1 MVRLT
6 EKPFFLSDDQISW
19 VENTLSEMTVEEKIG
34 QIFCPI
40 AGNPED
46 QALTEFVQKYQPGGM
61 MFRPM
66 PAKVIRQAH
75 GVLQNESKI
84 PLLLAANLEAGGN
97 GICSD
102 GTYYGRPMGVAA
114 TADEQEAYQLGYVSG
129 REAQAVGCNW
139 AFSPIVDIDMNFKN
153 PITNVRTFGSDVDQV
168 IDFSRQ
174 QMKGL
179 HENGIAT
186 AVKHFPGDGVD
197 ERDQHLVSTVNS
209 LSVPEWDESYGKVYQ
224 AMIEEGALSVMIG
237 HILQPAYSKAL
248 NPALADKDILPASLS
263 TELVNGLLRDRLG
276 FNGVAVTD
284 ATPMIGYNAAMSRKK
299 AIPTTI
305 NAGCDM
311 ILFNKNIDEDYQAMR
326 DAVSSGDVSMERLD
340 EAVTRI
346 LAMKAS
352 MGLVDKQ
359 QANKLI
365 PEPEALDSVGCQ
377 EHLDL
382 ARKSANKAITLVKDT
397 QNLLPISPEKTPRVR
412 VYMLE
417 DRLSGGFKDGGA
429 SEGSFI
435 GKLSEAGFAVEKF
448 NYEQLN
454 FHEIF
459 EEGVDDLKA
468 KVDLVIYVANYDT
481 ASNQTTRRIDWIRL
495 MAADAPWFVQDV
507 PTIFVSLAN
516 PYHLFDAPMIR
527 TYINGYSANDTV
539 NEILVEKL
547 IGKSEFQGTSPVD
560 PFCGVWGTNL

>member
-6 EKPFFLSDDQISW
+6 EKPFFLSDKEIAW
-19 VENTLSEMTVEEKIG
+19 VENTLSEMTTEEKIG

-46 QALTEFVQKYQPGGM
+46 QALTDFVRKYQPGGM

-66 PAKVIRQAH
+66 PAQAIRQAH
-75 GVLQNESKI
+75 GVLQTESKI

-102 GTYYGRPMGVAA
+102 GTYYARPMGVAA
-114 TADEQEAYQLGYVSG
+114 TADEQEAYRLGHVSG
-129 REAQAVGCNW
+129 REANAVGCNW
-139 AFSPIVDIDMNFKN
+139 AFSPIVDIDLNFKN
-153 PITNVRTFGSDVDQV
+153 PITNVRTFGSDLNQV
-168 IDFSRQ
+168 IDFSLQ

-197 ERDQHLVSTVNS
+197 ERDQHIVSSVNS
-209 LSVPEWDESYGKVYQ
+209 LSVAEWDESYGKVYR
-224 AMIEEGALSVMIG
+224 AMIDAGTLSVMIG

-248 NPALADKDILPASLS
+248 NPTLADKDILPASLAP
-263 TELVNGLLRDRLG
+263 ELINGLLRERLG

-299 AIPTTI
+299 AIPATL

-311 ILFNKNIDEDYQAMR
+311 ILFNKNIDEDYQSLR
-326 DAVSSGDVSMERLD
+326 DAVSSGEVSAERLD

-352 MGLVDKQ
+352 MGLITKQ
-359 QANKLI
+359 QTDSLVPAA
-365 PEPEALDSVGCQ
+365 EALDIVGCP

-382 ARKSANKAITLVKDT
+382 ARKSAEKAITLVKDT
-397 QNLLPISPEKTPRVR
+397 QNLLPISPDKTPRVR

-417 DRLSGGFKDGGA
+417 DRTSGGFKDGGT
-429 SEGSFI
+429 SEDVFI
-435 GKLSEAGFAVEKF
+435 DILKAAGFSVEKY
-448 NYEQLN
+448 NYGQLN

-459 EEGVDDLKA
+459 DGGVDDLKA
-468 KVDLVIYVANYDT
+468 EVDLAIYVANYDT

-495 MAADAPWFVQDV
+495 MAADAPWFVQDI

-516 PYHLFDAPMIR
+516 PYHLFDAPMVK
-527 TYINGYSANDTV
+527 TYINGYSANDMVTEV
-539 NEILVEKL
+539 IVDKL
-547 IGKSEFQGTSPVD
+547 IGKSAFEGTSPVD

>member
-6 EKPFFLSDDQISW
+6 EKPFFLTDDQISW
-19 VENTLSEMTVEEKIG
+19 VENTVSKMTTEEKIG

-40 AGNPED
+40 VGNSED

-66 PAKVIRQAH
+66 PAKAIRQAH

-114 TADEQEAYQLGYVSG
+114 TADEQEAYQLGVVSG

-153 PITNVRTFGSDVDQV
+153 PITNVRTFGSDVDRV
-168 IDFSRQ
+168 IDFSLQ

-248 NPALADKDILPASLS
+248 NPALEDKDILPASLS
-263 TELVNGLLRDRLG
+263 TELVNGLLRERLG

-326 DAVSSGDVSMERLD
+326 DAVSCGEVSVERLD

-359 QANKLI
+359 EAGSLV
-365 PEPEALDSVGCQ
+365 PAPEALDSVGCL
-377 EHLDL
+377 EHLEL
-382 ARKSANKAITLVKDT
+382 ARKSADKAITLVKDT

-435 GKLSEAGFAVEKF
+435 EKLSEAGFSVETF

-507 PTIFVSLAN
+507 PTLFVSLAN
-516 PYHLFDAPMIR
+516 PYHLFDAPMIK

-547 IGKSEFQGTSPVD
+547 IGKSEFQGKSPVD

>member
-19 VENTLSEMTVEEKIG
+19 VENTVSEMTVEEKIG

-66 PAKVIRQAH
+66 PAKAIRQAH

-114 TADEQEAYQLGYVSG
+114 TADEQEAYQLGVVSG

-153 PITNVRTFGSDVDQV
+153 PITNVRTFGSDVDRV
-168 IDFSRQ
+168 IDFSLQ

-248 NPALADKDILPASLS
+248 NPALEDKDILPASLS
-263 TELVNGLLRDRLG
+263 TELVNGLLRERLG

-326 DAVSSGDVSMERLD
+326 DAVSCGEVSVERLD

-359 QANKLI
+359 EAGSLV
-365 PEPEALDSVGCQ
+365 PAPEALDSVGCL
-377 EHLDL
+377 EHLEL
-382 ARKSANKAITLVKDT
+382 ARKSADKAITLVKDT

-435 GKLSEAGFAVEKF
+435 EKLSEAGFSVETF

-459 EEGVDDLKA
+459 EEGVDDLKS

-507 PTIFVSLAN
+507 PTLFVSLAN
-516 PYHLFDAPMIR
+516 PYHLFDAPMIK

-547 IGKSEFQGTSPVD
+547 IGKSEFQGKSPVD

>member
-1 MVRLT
+1 MVHLT
-6 EKPFFLSDDQISW
+6 EKPFFLSDKQISW
-19 VENTLSEMTVEEKIG
+19 VENTVREMTTEEKIG

-40 AGNPED
+40 AGSPED
-46 QALTEFVQKYQPGGM
+46 QALTKFVQKYQPGGM

-66 PAKVIRQAH
+66 PAKAIRQAH
-75 GVLQNESKI
+75 GVLQKESKI

-114 TADEQEAYQLGYVSG
+114 TADEQEAYQLGFVSG

-153 PITNVRTFGSDVDQV
+153 PITNVRTFGSDIDQV
-168 IDFSRQ
+168 IGFSRQ

-209 LSVPEWDESYGKVYQ
+209 LSVPEWDESYGKVYK
-224 AMIEEGALSVMIG
+224 AMIEEGALSVMVG

-248 NPALADKDILPASLS
+248 NPTLEDKDILPASLS

-326 DAVSSGDVSMERLD
+326 DAVNSGDVSMERLD

-359 QANKLI
+359 QANSLI
-365 PEPEALDSVGCQ
+365 PEAEALDIVGCP

-382 ARKSANKAITLVKDT
+382 ARKSADKAITLVKDT

-435 GKLSEAGFAVEKF
+435 EKLSEAGFSVETF

-481 ASNQTTRRIDWIRL
+481 ASNQTTRRIDWIRM
-495 MAADAPWFVQDV
+495 MAADAPWFVQDI
-507 PTIFVSLAN
+507 PTLFVSLAN
-516 PYHLFDAPMIR
+516 PYHLFDAPMIK

-539 NEILVEKL
+539 NEVLVGKL
-547 IGKSEFQGTSPVD
+547 IGKSEFQGKSPVD

>member
-19 VENTLSEMTVEEKIG
+19 VENTVSEMTVEEKIG

-66 PAKVIRQAH
+66 PAKAIRQAH

-114 TADEQEAYQLGYVSG
+114 TADEQEAYQLGFVSG

-209 LSVPEWDESYGKVYQ
+209 LSVPEWDESYGKVYK

-359 QANKLI
+359 QANSLI
-365 PEPEALDSVGCQ
+365 PEAEALDIVGCP

-382 ARKSANKAITLVKDT
+382 ARKSADKAITLVKDT

-435 GKLSEAGFAVEKF
+435 EKLSEAGFSVETF

-481 ASNQTTRRIDWIRL
+481 ASNQTTRRIDWIRM

-507 PTIFVSLAN
+507 PTLFVSLAN
-516 PYHLFDAPMIR
+516 PYHLFDAPMIK

-547 IGKSEFQGTSPVD
+547 IGKSEFQGKSPVD

>member
-66 PAKVIRQAH
+66 PAKAIRQAH

-114 TADEQEAYQLGYVSG
+114 TADEQEAYRLGFVSG

-168 IDFSRQ
+168 IGFSRQ

-209 LSVPEWDESYGKVYQ
+209 LSVPEWDESYGKVYK

-326 DAVSSGDVSMERLD
+326 DAVNCGDVSMDRLD

-359 QANKLI
+359 QTNSLI
-365 PEPEALDSVGCQ
+365 PDVEALDSVGCQ

-382 ARKSANKAITLVKDT
+382 ARKSADKAITLVKDT

-435 GKLSEAGFAVEKF
+435 GKLSEAGFQVETF

-507 PTIFVSLAN
+507 PTLFVSLAN

-547 IGKSEFQGTSPVD
+547 IGKSEFQGKSPVD
-560 PFCGVWGTNL
+560 PFCSVWGTNL

>member
-19 VENTLSEMTVEEKIG
+19 VENTVSEMTVEEKIG

-66 PAKVIRQAH
+66 PAKAIRQAH

-153 PITNVRTFGSDVDQV
+153 PITNVRTFGSDVDRV
-168 IDFSRQ
+168 IGFSRQ

-209 LSVPEWDESYGKVYQ
+209 LSVPEWDESYGKVYK
-224 AMIEEGALSVMIG
+224 AMIEKGALSVMIG

-263 TELVNGLLRDRLG
+263 TELVNGLLRERLG

-326 DAVSSGDVSMERLD
+326 DAVSSGEVSLERLD

-359 QANKLI
+359 QANSLI
-365 PEPEALDSVGCQ
+365 PEPEALDIVGCP
-377 EHLDL
+377 EHLEL
-382 ARKSANKAITLVKDT
+382 ARKSADKAITLVKDT

-429 SEGSFI
+429 SEGAFI
-435 GKLSEAGFAVEKF
+435 GKLSEAGFEVETF
-448 NYEQLN
+448 NYEQLD

-481 ASNQTTRRIDWIRL
+481 ASNQTTRRIDWIRM
-495 MAADAPWFVQDV
+495 MAADAPWFVQDI
-507 PTIFVSLAN
+507 PTLFVSLAN
-516 PYHLFDAPMIR
+516 PYHLFDAPMIK

-547 IGKSEFQGTSPVD
+547 IGKSEFQGKSPVD

>member
-6 EKPFFLSDDQISW
+6 EKPFFLTDDQISW
-19 VENTLSEMTVEEKIG
+19 LENTVSEMTTEEKIG

-66 PAKVIRQAH
+66 PAKAIRQAH
-75 GVLQNESKI
+75 GVLQKESKI

-114 TADEQEAYQLGYVSG
+114 TADEQEAYQLGFVSG

-168 IDFSRQ
+168 IGFSRQ

-209 LSVPEWDESYGKVYQ
+209 LSVPEWDESYGKVYK
-224 AMIEEGALSVMIG
+224 AMIEEGALSVMVG

-248 NPALADKDILPASLS
+248 NPTLEDKDILPASLS

-326 DAVSSGDVSMERLD
+326 DAVNSGDVSMERLD

-359 QANKLI
+359 QANSLI
-365 PEPEALDSVGCQ
+365 PEAEALDIVGCP

-382 ARKSANKAITLVKDT
+382 ARKSADKAITLVKDT

-435 GKLSEAGFAVEKF
+435 EKLSKAGFKVETF

-507 PTIFVSLAN
+507 PTLFVSLAN
-516 PYHLFDAPMIR
+516 PYHLFDAPMVK

-547 IGKSEFQGTSPVD
+547 IGKSAFQGKSPVD
-560 PFCGVWGTNL
+560 PFCGVWGTDL

>member
-6 EKPFFLSDDQISW
+6 EKPFFLTDDQISW
-19 VENTLSEMTVEEKIG
+19 VENTVSEMTVEEKIG

-40 AGNPED
+40 AGNSED

-66 PAKVIRQAH
+66 PAKAVRQAH

-102 GTYYGRPMGVAA
+102 GTYYGRPMGIAA
-114 TADEQEAYQLGYVSG
+114 TAEEQEAYQLGFVSG

-168 IDFSRQ
+168 IGFSRQ

-209 LSVPEWDESYGKVYQ
+209 LSVPEWDESYGKVYK

-263 TELVNGLLRDRLG
+263 SELVNGLLRDRLG

-299 AIPTTI
+299 AIPTTV

-359 QANKLI
+359 QSNTLI
-365 PEPEALDSVGCQ
+365 PVPEALDIVGCP
-377 EHLDL
+377 EHLEL
-382 ARKSANKAITLVKDT
+382 ARKSADKAITLVKDT

-435 GKLSEAGFAVEKF
+435 EKLSEAGFSVETF

-481 ASNQTTRRIDWIRL
+481 ASNQTTRRIDWIRM

-507 PTIFVSLAN
+507 PTLFVSLAN
-516 PYHLFDAPMIR
+516 PYHLFDAPMIK

-539 NEILVEKL
+539 NEVLVEKL
-547 IGKSEFQGTSPVD
+547 VGKSAFQGKSPVD

>member
-6 EKPFFLSDDQISW
+6 EKPFFLTDNQISW
-19 VENTLSEMTVEEKIG
+19 VENTVSEMTVEEKIG

-40 AGNPED
+40 AGNPDD

-66 PAKVIRQAH
+66 PAKAIRQAH
-75 GVLQNESKI
+75 SVLQNESKI

-114 TADEQEAYQLGYVSG
+114 TADEQEAYQLGFVSG

-248 NPALADKDILPASLS
+248 NPALEDKDILPASLS

-359 QANKLI
+359 QANSLI
-365 PEPEALDSVGCQ
+365 PAPEALDIVGCPK
-377 EHLDL
+377 HLDL
-382 ARKSANKAITLVKDT
+382 ARKSSDKAITLVKDT

-435 GKLSEAGFAVEKF
+435 QKLSEAGFSVETF

-481 ASNQTTRRIDWIRL
+481 ASNQTTRRIDWIRM
-495 MAADAPWFVQDV
+495 MAADAPWFIQDV
-507 PTIFVSLAN
+507 PTLFVSLAN
-516 PYHLFDAPMIR
+516 PYHLFDAPMIK

-547 IGKSEFQGTSPVD
+547 IGKSEFKGKSPVD

>member
-19 VENTLSEMTVEEKIG
+19 VENTVSEMKVEEKIG

-66 PAKVIRQAH
+66 PAKAIRQAH

-114 TADEQEAYQLGYVSG
+114 TAEEQEAYQLGFVSG

-153 PITNVRTFGSDVDQV
+153 PITNVRTFGSDVAQV

-197 ERDQHLVSTVNS
+197 ERDQHLVSTVNT
-209 LSVPEWDESYGKVYQ
+209 LSVPEWDESYGKVYK

-263 TELVNGLLRDRLG
+263 TELVNGLLRNRLG

-326 DAVSSGDVSMERLD
+326 DAVSSGDVTMERLD

-359 QANKLI
+359 QANSLI
-365 PEPEALDSVGCQ
+365 PVPEALDIVGCP
-377 EHLDL
+377 EHLEL
-382 ARKSANKAITLVKDT
+382 ARKSADKAITLVKDT

-435 GKLSEAGFAVEKF
+435 EKLSEAGFSVETF

-481 ASNQTTRRIDWIRL
+481 ASNQTTRRIDWIRM

-507 PTIFVSLAN
+507 PTLFVSLAN
-516 PYHLFDAPMIR
+516 PYHLFDAPMIK

-539 NEILVEKL
+539 NEVLVEKL
-547 IGKSEFQGTSPVD
+547 VGKSAFQGKSPVD

>member
-6 EKPFFLSDDQISW
+6 EKPFFLTDYQISW

-34 QIFCPI
+34 QVFCPI
-40 AGNPED
+40 AGNPDD
-46 QALTEFVQKYQPGGM
+46 QALTEFVHKYQPGGM

-66 PAKVIRQAH
+66 PAKTIRQAH

-114 TADEQEAYQLGYVSG
+114 TADEQEAYQLGFVSG

-248 NPALADKDILPASLS
+248 NPALEDKDILPASLS
-263 TELVNGLLRDRLG
+263 TELVNGLLRERLG

-326 DAVSSGDVSMERLD
+326 DAVSSGEISLERLD

-359 QANKLI
+359 KANSLI
-365 PEPEALDSVGCQ
+365 PTPEALDIVGCP
-377 EHLDL
+377 EHLEL
-382 ARKSANKAITLVKDT
+382 ARKSADKAITLVKDT

-435 GKLSEAGFAVEKF
+435 EKLSEAGFSVETFK
-448 NYEQLN
+448 YEQLN

-481 ASNQTTRRIDWIRL
+481 ASNQTTRRIDWVRL
-495 MAADAPWFVQDV
+495 MAADAPWFVQDI
-507 PTIFVSLAN
+507 PTLFVSLAN
-516 PYHLFDAPMIR
+516 PYHLFDAPMIK

-547 IGKSEFQGTSPVD
+547 IGKSEFQGKSPVD

>member
-1 MVRLT
+1 MVRIT
-6 EKPFFLSDDQISW
+6 EKPFFLTDAQISW
-19 VENTLSEMTVEEKIG
+19 VENTVSEMTVEEKIG

-66 PAKVIRQAH
+66 PAKAIRQAH

-102 GTYYGRPMGVAA
+102 GTYYARPMGVAA

-153 PITNVRTFGSDVDQV
+153 PITNVRTFGSDVKQV

-209 LSVPEWDESYGKVYQ
+209 LSVPEWDESYGKVYK

-248 NPALADKDILPASLS
+248 NPALEDKDILPASLS
-263 TELVNGLLRDRLG
+263 KELVNGLLRDRLG

-326 DAVSSGDVSMERLD
+326 DAVNSGDVSMERLD

-359 QANKLI
+359 QTNSLI
-365 PEPEALDSVGCQ
+365 PAPEALDIVGCP
-377 EHLDL
+377 EHLEL
-382 ARKSANKAITLVKDT
+382 ARKSADKAITLVKDT
-397 QNLLPISPEKTPRVR
+397 QNLLPILPEKTPRVR

-435 GKLSEAGFAVEKF
+435 EKLSEAGFSVETF

-481 ASNQTTRRIDWIRL
+481 ASNQTTRRIDWIRM
-495 MAADAPWFVQDV
+495 MAADAPWFVQDI
-507 PTIFVSLAN
+507 PTLFVSLAN

-527 TYINGYSANDTV
+527 TYINCYSANDTV

-547 IGKSEFQGTSPVD
+547 IGKSDFQGKSPVD

>member
-19 VENTLSEMTVEEKIG
+19 VENTVSEMTVEEKIG

-66 PAKVIRQAH
+66 PAKAIRQAH

-114 TADEQEAYQLGYVSG
+114 TADEKEAYQLGFVSG

-209 LSVPEWDESYGKVYQ
+209 LSVPEWDESYGKVYK

-359 QANKLI
+359 QANSLI
-365 PEPEALDSVGCQ
+365 PEPEALDIVGCP

-382 ARKSANKAITLVKDT
+382 ARKSADKAITLVKDT

-435 GKLSEAGFAVEKF
+435 DKLSEAGFSVETF

-481 ASNQTTRRIDWIRL
+481 ASNQTTRRIDWIRM

-507 PTIFVSLAN
+507 PTFFVSLAN
-516 PYHLFDAPMIR
+516 PYHLFDAPMIK

-547 IGKSEFQGTSPVD
+547 IGKSEFQGKSPVD

>member
-6 EKPFFLSDDQISW
+6 EKPFFLSDDQITW
-19 VENTLSEMTVEEKIG
+19 VENTVSEMTMEEKIG

-40 AGNPED
+40 AGNPDD

-66 PAKVIRQAH
+66 PAKAIRQAH

-102 GTYYGRPMGVAA
+102 GTYYARPMGIAA
-114 TADEQEAYQLGYVSG
+114 TADEKEAYQLGFVSG

-153 PITNVRTFGSDVDQV
+153 PITNVRTFGSDVDLV
-168 IDFSRQ
+168 IDFSLQ

-209 LSVPEWDESYGKVYQ
+209 LSVPEWDESYGKVYK

-237 HILQPAYSKAL
+237 HILHPAYSKAL
-248 NPALADKDILPASLS
+248 NPALEDRDILPASLS
-263 TELVNGLLRDRLG
+263 AELVNGLLRERLG

-326 DAVSSGDVSMERLD
+326 DAVSCGDVSMERLD

-359 QANKLI
+359 KANRLI
-365 PEPEALDSVGCQ
+365 PAPEALGTVGCP
-377 EHLDL
+377 EHLKL
-382 ARKSANKAITLVKDT
+382 ARKSADKAITLVKDT

-417 DRLSGGFKDGGA
+417 DRLGGGFKDGGA

-435 GKLSEAGFAVEKF
+435 GKLSEAGFSVETF
-448 NYEQLN
+448 NYDQLN

-507 PTIFVSLAN
+507 PTLFVSLAN
-516 PYHLFDAPMIR
+516 PYHLFDAPMIK
-527 TYINGYSANDTV
+527 TYINCYSANDTV

-547 IGKSEFQGTSPVD
+547 IGKSKFQGKSPVD

>member
-6 EKPFFLSDDQISW
+6 EKPFFLTDDQISW
-19 VENTLSEMTVEEKIG
+19 VENTVSEMTVEEKIG

-66 PAKVIRQAH
+66 PAKAIRQAH

-114 TADEQEAYQLGYVSG
+114 TADEKEAYQLGFVSG

-153 PITNVRTFGSDVDQV
+153 PITNVRTFGSDVNQV

-197 ERDQHLVSTVNS
+197 ERDQHLVSSVNS
-209 LSVPEWDESYGKVYQ
+209 LSVPEWDESYGKVYK

-248 NPALADKDILPASLS
+248 NPALEDKDILPASLS
-263 TELVNGLLRDRLG
+263 TELVNGLLRERLG

-326 DAVSSGDVSMERLD
+326 DAVNSGDVSMERLD

-359 QANKLI
+359 QANSLI
-365 PEPEALDSVGCQ
+365 PAPEALEIVGCQ

-382 ARKSANKAITLVKDT
+382 ARKSADKAITLVKDT

-435 GKLSEAGFAVEKF
+435 EKLSEAGFSVETF

-547 IGKSEFQGTSPVD
+547 IGKSEFQGKSPVD

>member
-6 EKPFFLSDDQISW
+6 ENPFFLSDDQISW
-19 VENTLSEMTVEEKIG
+19 VENTVSEMTVEEKIG
-34 QIFCPI
+34 QIFCLI

-46 QALTEFVQKYQPGGM
+46 HALTEFVQKYQPGGM

-66 PAKVIRQAH
+66 PAKAIRQAH

-114 TADEQEAYQLGYVSG
+114 TADEKEAYQLGFVSG

-359 QANKLI
+359 QANSLI
-365 PEPEALDSVGCQ
+365 PAPEALEIVGCQ

-382 ARKSANKAITLVKDT
+382 ARKSADKAITLVKDT

-435 GKLSEAGFAVEKF
+435 EKLGEAGFTVETF

-481 ASNQTTRRIDWIRL
+481 ASNQTTRRIDWIRM

-507 PTIFVSLAN
+507 PTLFVSLAN
-516 PYHLFDAPMIR
+516 PYHLFDAPMIK

-547 IGKSEFQGTSPVD
+547 IGKSEFQGKSPVD

>member
-6 EKPFFLSDDQISW
+6 EKPFFLTDDQISW
-19 VENTLSEMTVEEKIG
+19 VENTVSKMTTEEKIG

-66 PAKVIRQAH
+66 PAKAIRQAH

-114 TADEQEAYQLGYVSG
+114 TADEQEAYQLGVVSG

-153 PITNVRTFGSDVDQV
+153 PITNVRTFGSDVDRV
-168 IDFSRQ
+168 IDFSLQ

-248 NPALADKDILPASLS
+248 NPALEDKDILPASLS

-326 DAVSSGDVSMERLD
+326 DAVSCGEVSMERLD

-359 QANKLI
+359 KANSLI
-365 PEPEALDSVGCQ
+365 PAPEALDSVGCL
-377 EHLDL
+377 EHLEL
-382 ARKSANKAITLVKDT
+382 ARKSADKAITLVKDT

-435 GKLSEAGFAVEKF
+435 GKLSEAGFSVETF

-459 EEGVDDLKA
+459 EEGVDDLKS

-507 PTIFVSLAN
+507 PTLFVSLAN
-516 PYHLFDAPMIR
+516 PYHLFDAPMVK

-547 IGKSEFQGTSPVD
+547 IGKSAFQGKSPVD

>member
-6 EKPFFLSDDQISW
+6 EKPFFLSDEQVSW
-19 VENTLSEMTVEEKIG
+19 VGNTLSEMTMEEKIG

-46 QALTEFVQKYQPGGM
+46 HALTDFVQKYQPGGM

-66 PAKVIRQAH
+66 PAQAIRQAH
-75 GVLQNESKI
+75 GVLQKESKI

-114 TADEQEAYQLGYVSG
+114 TADNQEAYRLGYVSG
-129 REAQAVGCNW
+129 REANAVGCNW

-153 PITNVRTFGSDVDQV
+153 PITNVRTFGSDVQQV
-168 IDFSRQ
+168 IDFSLQ

-209 LSVPEWDESYGKVYQ
+209 LSVPEWDESYGKVYR
-224 AMIEEGALSVMIG
+224 AMIDEGALSVMIG
-237 HILQPAYSKAL
+237 HILQPAYSKEL
-248 NPALADKDILPASLS
+248 NPSLEDKDILPASLS
-263 TELVNGLLRDRLG
+263 SELVNGLLRERLG

-326 DAVSSGDVSMERLD
+326 DAVSCGDVSMERLD

-352 MGLVDKQ
+352 MGLVAKQ
-359 QANKLI
+359 QSGSLI
-365 PEPEALDSVGCQ
+365 PDPAALATVGCV
-377 EHLDL
+377 EHLEL
-382 ARKSANKAITLVKDT
+382 ARKSAEKAITLVKDT
-397 QNLLPISPEKTPRVR
+397 QNLLPISPKKTPRVR

-429 SEGSFI
+429 SDGAFI
-435 GKLSEAGFAVEKF
+435 EKLSAAGFAVETF
-448 NYEQLN
+448 NYGQLD

-459 EEGVDDLKA
+459 EGGVDDLKA

-481 ASNQTTRRIDWIRL
+481 ASNQTTRRIDWVRM

-507 PTIFVSLAN
+507 PTLFVSLAN
-516 PYHLFDAPMIR
+516 PYHLFDAPMVK

-539 NEILVEKL
+539 SEVLVEKL
-547 IGKSEFQGTSPVD
+547 IGKSAFQGKSPVD

>member
-19 VENTLSEMTVEEKIG
+19 VENTISEMTVEEKIG

-40 AGNPED
+40 AGNPDD

-66 PAKVIRQAH
+66 PAKAIRQAH

-102 GTYYGRPMGVAA
+102 GTYYGRPMGIAA
-114 TADEQEAYQLGYVSG
+114 TADEQEAYQLGFVSG

-153 PITNVRTFGSDVDQV
+153 PITNVRTFGSDVNQV

-209 LSVPEWDESYGKVYQ
+209 LSVPEWDESYGKVYK
-224 AMIEEGALSVMIG
+224 AMIEEGTLSVMIG

-248 NPALADKDILPASLS
+248 NPTLQDKDILPASLS

-359 QANKLI
+359 QANSLI
-365 PEPEALDSVGCQ
+365 PEPEALDIVGCP

-382 ARKSANKAITLVKDT
+382 ARKSADKAITLVKDT
-397 QNLLPISPEKTPRVR
+397 QNLLPISPEKTARVR

-435 GKLSEAGFAVEKF
+435 DKLSEAGFSVETF

-459 EEGVDDLKA
+459 EEGVDNLKA

-481 ASNQTTRRIDWIRL
+481 ASNQTTRRIDWIRM
-495 MAADAPWFVQDV
+495 MAADAPWFVQDI
-507 PTIFVSLAN
+507 PTLFVSLAN
-516 PYHLFDAPMIR
+516 PYHLFDAPMIK

-539 NEILVEKL
+539 NEILVGKL
-547 IGKSEFQGTSPVD
+547 IGKSEFQGKSPVD

>member
-6 EKPFFLSDDQISW
+6 EKPFFLTDDQISW
-19 VENTLSEMTVEEKIG
+19 VENTVSEMTVEAKIG

-66 PAKVIRQAH
+66 PAKAIRQAH

-114 TADEQEAYQLGYVSG
+114 TADEKEAYQLGFVSG

-209 LSVPEWDESYGKVYQ
+209 LSVPEWDESYGKVYK

-248 NPALADKDILPASLS
+248 NPALEDKDILPASLS
-263 TELVNGLLRDRLG
+263 TELVNGLLRERLG

-326 DAVSSGDVSMERLD
+326 DALSSGEVSMERLD

-359 QANKLI
+359 RANSLT
-365 PEPEALDSVGCQ
+365 PAPEALDIVGCP
-377 EHLDL
+377 EHLEL
-382 ARKSANKAITLVKDT
+382 ARKSADKAITLVKDT

-435 GKLSEAGFAVEKF
+435 EKLSEAGFAVETF

-481 ASNQTTRRIDWIRL
+481 ASNQTTRRIDWIRM

-507 PTIFVSLAN
+507 PTLFVSLAN
-516 PYHLFDAPMIR
+516 PYHLFDAPMIK

-547 IGKSEFQGTSPVD
+547 IGKSEFQGKSPVD

>member
-6 EKPFFLSDDQISW
+6 EKPFFLTDDQISW
-19 VENTLSEMTVEEKIG
+19 VENTVSEMTVDEKIG

-66 PAKVIRQAH
+66 PAKAIRQAH

-102 GTYYGRPMGVAA
+102 GTYYGRPMGIAA
-114 TADEQEAYQLGYVSG
+114 TADEQEAYQLGFVSG

-153 PITNVRTFGSDVDQV
+153 PITNVRTFGSNVKQV

-209 LSVPEWDESYGKVYQ
+209 LSVPEWDESYGKVYK

-248 NPALADKDILPASLS
+248 NPALEDKDILPASLS
-263 TELVNGLLRDRLG
+263 TELVNGLLRERLG

-326 DAVSSGDVSMERLD
+326 DAVSCGDVSIERLD

-359 QANKLI
+359 QANNLI
-365 PEPEALDSVGCQ
+365 PAPEVLDIVGCPEHQ
-377 EHLDL
+377 EL
-382 ARKSANKAITLVKDT
+382 ARKSADKAITLVKDT

-435 GKLSEAGFAVEKF
+435 EKLSEAGFVVETF

-507 PTIFVSLAN
+507 PTLFVSLAN
-516 PYHLFDAPMIR
+516 PYHLFDAPMIK

-547 IGKSEFQGTSPVD
+547 IGKSEFKGKSPVD

>member
-66 PAKVIRQAH
+66 PAKAIRQAH

-209 LSVPEWDESYGKVYQ
+209 LSVPEWDESYGKVYK

-263 TELVNGLLRDRLG
+263 TELVNGLLRERLG

-359 QANKLI
+359 QANSLI
-365 PEPEALDSVGCQ
+365 PKPEALDIVGCP
-377 EHLDL
+377 EHLEL
-382 ARKSANKAITLVKDT
+382 ARKSADKAITLVKDT

-429 SEGSFI
+429 SEGAFI
-435 GKLSEAGFAVEKF
+435 GKLSEAGFEVETF

-547 IGKSEFQGTSPVD
+547 IGKSEFQGKSPVD

>member
-6 EKPFFLSDDQISW
+6 EKPFFLTDDQISW
-19 VENTLSEMTVEEKIG
+19 VENTVSEMTKEEKIG

-66 PAKVIRQAH
+66 PAKAIRQAH
-75 GVLQNESKI
+75 GVLQKESKI

-102 GTYYGRPMGVAA
+102 GTYYGRPMGIAA
-114 TADEQEAYQLGYVSG
+114 TADEQEAYQLGFVSG

-168 IDFSRQ
+168 IGFSRQ

-209 LSVPEWDESYGKVYQ
+209 LSVPEWDESYGKVYK
-224 AMIEEGALSVMIG
+224 AMIEEGALSVMVG

-248 NPALADKDILPASLS
+248 NPTLEDKDILPASLS

-326 DAVSSGDVSMERLD
+326 DAVNSGDVSMERLD

-359 QANKLI
+359 QANSLI
-365 PEPEALDSVGCQ
+365 PEAEALDIVGCP

-382 ARKSANKAITLVKDT
+382 ARKSADKAITLVKDT

-435 GKLSEAGFAVEKF
+435 GRLSEAGFSVETF

-481 ASNQTTRRIDWIRL
+481 ASNQTTRRIDWIRM
-495 MAADAPWFVQDV
+495 MAADAPWFVQDI
-507 PTIFVSLAN
+507 PTLFVSLAN
-516 PYHLFDAPMIR
+516 PYHLFDAPMIK

-539 NEILVEKL
+539 NEVLVEKL
-547 IGKSEFQGTSPVD
+547 IGKSEFQGKSPVD
-560 PFCGVWGTNL
+560 PFCGVWGTDL

>member
-6 EKPFFLSDDQISW
+6 EKPFFLTDDQISW

-46 QALTEFVQKYQPGGM
+46 RALTDFVQKYQPGGM

-66 PAKVIRQAH
+66 PAKAIRQAH

-114 TADEQEAYQLGYVSG
+114 TADEKEAYQLGFVSG

-209 LSVPEWDESYGKVYQ
+209 LSVPEWDESYGKVYK

-248 NPALADKDILPASLS
+248 NPTLEDKDILPASLS

-340 EAVTRI
+340 EAITRI

-359 QANKLI
+359 QAHSLI
-365 PEPEALDSVGCQ
+365 PAVEALDIVGCP

-382 ARKSANKAITLVKDT
+382 ARKSADKAITLVKDT
-397 QNLLPISPEKTPRVR
+397 QNLLPISLEKTPRVR

-435 GKLSEAGFAVEKF
+435 DKLSEAGFTVETF

-481 ASNQTTRRIDWIRL
+481 ASNQTTRRIDWIRM

-507 PTIFVSLAN
+507 PTLFVSLAN
-516 PYHLFDAPMIR
+516 PYHLFDAPMIK

-539 NEILVEKL
+539 NEIIVEKL
-547 IGKSEFQGTSPVD
+547 IGKSEFQGKSPVD

>member
-6 EKPFFLSDDQISW
+6 EKPFFLTDDQISW
-19 VENTLSEMTVEEKIG
+19 VENTVSKMTTEEKIG

-40 AGNPED
+40 AGNSED

-66 PAKVIRQAH
+66 PAKAIRQAH

-114 TADEQEAYQLGYVSG
+114 TADEQEAYQLGVVSG

-168 IDFSRQ
+168 IGFSRQ

-248 NPALADKDILPASLS
+248 NPALEDKDILPASLS
-263 TELVNGLLRDRLG
+263 TELVNGLLRERLG

-326 DAVSSGDVSMERLD
+326 DAVSCGEVSVERLD

-359 QANKLI
+359 KANSLI
-365 PEPEALDSVGCQ
+365 PAPEALDSVGCL
-377 EHLDL
+377 EHLEL
-382 ARKSANKAITLVKDT
+382 ARKSADKAITLVKDT

-435 GKLSEAGFAVEKF
+435 GKLSEAGFSVETF

-507 PTIFVSLAN
+507 PTLFVSLAN
-516 PYHLFDAPMIR
+516 PYHLFDAPMIK

-547 IGKSEFQGTSPVD
+547 IGKSEFQGKSPVD

>member
-19 VENTLSEMTVEEKIG
+19 VENTVSEMTVEEKIG

-66 PAKVIRQAH
+66 PAKAIRQAH

-114 TADEQEAYQLGYVSG
+114 TADEQEAYQLGFVSG

-209 LSVPEWDESYGKVYQ
+209 LSVPEWDESYGKVYK

-359 QANKLI
+359 QANSLI
-365 PEPEALDSVGCQ
+365 PEPEALDIVGCP

-382 ARKSANKAITLVKDT
+382 ARKSADKAITLVKDT

-435 GKLSEAGFAVEKF
+435 EKLSEAGFSVETF

-481 ASNQTTRRIDWIRL
+481 ASNQTTRRIDWIRM
-495 MAADAPWFVQDV
+495 MAADAPWFVQDI
-507 PTIFVSLAN
+507 PTLFVSLAN
-516 PYHLFDAPMIR
+516 PYHLFDAPMIK

-547 IGKSEFQGTSPVD
+547 IGKSEFQGKSPVD

>member
-6 EKPFFLSDDQISW
+6 EKPFFLSDKQISW
-19 VENTLSEMTVEEKIG
+19 VENTVSEMTVEEKIG

-66 PAKVIRQAH
+66 PAKAIRQAH
-75 GVLQNESKI
+75 GVLQKESKI

-114 TADEQEAYQLGYVSG
+114 TADEQEAYRLGYVSG

-359 QANKLI
+359 QANSLI
-365 PEPEALDSVGCQ
+365 PAPEALEIVGCQ

-382 ARKSANKAITLVKDT
+382 ARKSADKAITLVKDT

-435 GKLSEAGFAVEKF
+435 EKLGEAGFTVETF

-481 ASNQTTRRIDWIRL
+481 ASNQTTRRIDWIRM

-507 PTIFVSLAN
+507 PTLFVSLAN
-516 PYHLFDAPMIR
+516 PYHLFDAPMIK

-547 IGKSEFQGTSPVD
+547 IGKSEFQGKSPVD

>member
-6 EKPFFLSDDQISW
+6 EKPFFLSDKEIAW
-19 VENTLSEMTVEEKIG
+19 VENTLSEMTMEEKIG
-34 QIFCPI
+34 QVFCPI

-66 PAKVIRQAH
+66 PAQAIRQAH
-75 GVLQNESKI
+75 GVLQKESKI

-102 GTYYGRPMGVAA
+102 GTYYARPMGVAA
-114 TADEQEAYQLGYVSG
+114 TADEQEAYRLGHISG

-139 AFSPIVDIDMNFKN
+139 AFSPIVDIDLNFKN
-153 PITNVRTFGSDVDQV
+153 PITNVRTFGSDVDRV
-168 IDFSRQ
+168 IDFSLQ

-179 HENGIAT
+179 SENGIAT

-197 ERDQHLVSTVNS
+197 ERDQHLVSSVNS

-224 AMIEEGALSVMIG
+224 AMIEAGTLSVMIG

-248 NPALADKDILPASLS
+248 NPALADKDILPASLAP
-263 TELVNGLLRDRLG
+263 ELINGLLRERLG

-299 AIPTTI
+299 AIPATL

-311 ILFNKNIDEDYQAMR
+311 ILFNKNIDEDYQALR
-326 DAVSSGDVSMERLD
+326 DAVSSGEVSAERLD
-340 EAVTRI
+340 EAITRI
-346 LAMKAS
+346 LAMKAR
-352 MGLVDKQ
+352 MGLVAKQ
-359 QANKLI
+359 QTDSLVPAA
-365 PEPEALDSVGCQ
+365 EALAVVGCQ

-382 ARKSANKAITLVKDT
+382 ARKSAEKAITLVKDT
-397 QNLLPISPEKTPRVR
+397 QNLLPISPKKTPRVR

-417 DRLSGGFKDGGA
+417 DRASGGFKDGGT
-429 SEGSFI
+429 SEDVFI
-435 GKLSEAGFAVEKF
+435 NKLKAAGFSVEKY

-459 EEGVDDLKA
+459 EGGVDDLKTEI
-468 KVDLVIYVANYDT
+468 DLVIYVANYDT

-495 MAADAPWFVQDV
+495 MAADAPWFVQDI
-507 PTIFVSLAN
+507 PTVFVSLAN
-516 PYHLFDAPMIR
+516 PYHLFDAPMIK
-527 TYINGYSANDTV
+527 TYINGYSAND
-539 NEILVEKL
+539 LVTEVIVDKL
-547 IGKSEFQGTSPVD
+547 IGKSAFEGTSPVD

>member
-19 VENTLSEMTVEEKIG
+19 VENTISEMTVEEKIG

-40 AGNPED
+40 AGNPDD

-66 PAKVIRQAH
+66 PAKAIRQAH

-114 TADEQEAYQLGYVSG
+114 TADDQEAYQLGFVSG

-359 QANKLI
+359 QANSLI
-365 PEPEALDSVGCQ
+365 PEVDALDIVGCP
-377 EHLDL
+377 EHLEL
-382 ARKSANKAITLVKDT
+382 ARKSADKAITLVKDT

-435 GKLSEAGFAVEKF
+435 DKLSEAGFSVETF

-481 ASNQTTRRIDWIRL
+481 ASNQTTRRIDWIRM
-495 MAADAPWFVQDV
+495 MAADAPWFVQDI
-507 PTIFVSLAN
+507 PTLFVSLAN

-539 NEILVEKL
+539 NEILVGKL
-547 IGKSEFQGTSPVD
+547 IGKSEFQGKSPVD